1 MSPVSDLRLKSKLYY
16 YAAHVTEVY
25 DGDTFTADLDLGLGT
40 WRHDQKV
47 RLWKVN
53 TPELRGPDRDRG
65 LQVRD
70 FVLGLIQGKDILL
83 RTILDKR
90 GADRT
95 EKFGRLLG
103 EVLVEGTDGAVVS
116 LNDLLLEK
124 GMALPVDAGGST
136 IRAVGRPADQ
146 AQAAPC
152 LLYTSRCV

>member
-1 MSPVSDLRLKSKLYY
+1 MCI
-16 YAAHVTEVY
+16 
-25 DGDTFTADLDLGLGT
+25 
-40 WRHDQKV
+40 
-47 RLWKVN
+47 
-53 TPELRGPDRDRG
+53 RDS
-65 LQVRD
+65 
-70 FVLGLIQGKDILL
+70 
-83 RTILDKR
+83 DKR

-146 AQAAPC
+146 AQAAPPAIRCPYCGEVRAVEQANGLVAQCTNC
-152 LLYTSRCV
+152 LDGAFSLARGAA